1 MFQEISSA
9 LSRGEPVALMTV
21 VRVYGAAPCAPGAKL
36 VVRGNGAISGTFGG
50 AATDARAREDGLKAL
65 AAGQPALLTYHLDP
79 EQGESVGSCG
89 ASLEIFVEPVRPE
102 PRLLVAGSGYVAQ
115 ALARLAVPTGW
126 RVTLLDDRTEFVR
139 AATLPDGVETAVG
152 ELAELLTDRQPD
164 PMTAVVIVTRG
175 HRSDKDALRVALN
188 TAAGYIGM
196 IGSSGKVRQIFRSLL
211 REGIPAETLRR
222 VYSPIGLD
230 LRAETPD
237 EIALSI
243 AGELLMWRRGGT
255 GRSLREQQSI
265 LDRVLAGG
273 ERTETE
279 NEAEDEQQGTEAE
292 AAQVETQPAETQAA
306 APA

>member
-1 MFQEISSA
+1 MFQEISAA

-36 VVRGNGAISGTFGG
+36 VVRGDGAISGTFGG
-50 AATDARAREDGLKAL
+50 AATDSRAREDGLKAL
-65 AAGQPALLTYHLDP
+65 ANGQPTLLTYHLDP

-126 RVTLLDDRTEFVR
+126 HVTLLDDRTEFVR
-139 AATLPDGVETAVG
+139 AATLPDGVEAAVG
-152 ELAELLTDRQPD
+152 ELSDLLADRQPD

-175 HRSDKDALRVALN
+175 HRSDKDALRAALN
-188 TAAGYIGM
+188 TSAGYIGM
-196 IGSSGKVRQIFRSLL
+196 IGSTGKVRQIFRSLL
-211 REGIPAETLRR
+211 RDGVPTETLRR

-243 AGELLMWRRGGT
+243 AAELLMWRRGGT
-255 GRSLREQQSI
+255 GLRLRDQQAI
-265 LDRVLAGG
+265 LDHVLASS
-273 ERTETE
+273 ERPETENETE
-279 NEAEDEQQGTEAE
+279 NEAEDEQQGTAAE
-292 AAQVETQPAETQAA
+292 AILAEPRATPA
-306 APA
+306 